1 MPGWRRGRRGR
12 HTDGYRYGA
21 WHGGPDPLE
30 APFDVRAAV
39 DEIGNDMLEGRS
51 VREALRDLLRRGTDG
66 RRGLSEL
73 RRDIERRR
81 RNL

>member
-1 MPGWRRGRRGR
+1 
-12 HTDGYRYGA
+12 
-21 WHGGPDPLE
+21 
-30 APFDVRAAV
+30 VRAAV

-66 RRGLSEL
+66 RRGLQDL

-81 RNL
+81 RNLRKRGDLAGTLDRVQQMLDQVLAAER